1 MTEHDYS
8 KTRKAAVDA
17 LIYWAKT
24 GMREFTMRDAVNDY
38 LEASGA
44 NRPSIGGEETI
55 LAHRKIAANRLAIDC
70 IYNSFCNKITY
81 FPSFPS
87 VLLDEFVFVVAVFDE
102 VARGRRVGLEPIDQ
116 RLFFGCDGGTFVFVR
131 LVSFRFCSAF
141 LFSSALLLAFSR
153 SKAMRLRSLIS

>member
-70 IYNSFCNKITY
+70 IYALTRSELSKI
-81 FPSFPS
+81 
-87 VLLDEFVFVVAVFDE
+87 DRE
-102 VARGRRVGLEPIDQ
+102 LEAIANDIPKESNGVK
-116 RLFFGCDGGTFVFVR
+116 R
-131 LVSFRFCSAF
+131 
-141 LFSSALLLAFSR
+141 
-153 SKAMRLRSLIS
+153 